1 MSHACAVCADLNE
14 PICSLIWVIPWNNKP
29 EEVWDGKEWFLY
41 IYLET
46 LEQILGKGSFDE
58 KPPTFKGSLICL
70 HYLSFGRFDFRM
82 LWLKLHFQFQLFY
95 SLFGAV
101 TSNNLHRPLF
111 EWCCT
116 RARRHCGESWN
127 LSMIIAWVNATTE
140 TGWLYCYY
148 VFLSS
153 RPFLSFR
160 KNKRLVQINDTV
172 FLFLRWEN

>member
-1 MSHACAVCADLNE
+1 M
-14 PICSLIWVIPWNNKP
+14 IP
-29 EEVWDGKEWFLY
+29 LY
-41 IYLET
+41 LFGNPWT
-46 LEQILGKGSFDE
+46 NFGKGQLWWKTTHIQGKSYL
-58 KPPTFKGSLICL
+58 SALS
-70 HYLSFGRFDFRM
+70 LSFGRFDFRM

-95 SLFGAV
+95 SLFAAV

-153 RPFLSFR
+153 RPSLSFR